1 MKERILSEL
10 KKRIEKD
17 YNKGPLFR
25 MGYINLQMKKF
36 VMDIQDEDGK
46 EEFDGDC
53 LSISYP
59 DCLTNK
65 FRLIAEFAKPEF
77 ESEKVSEVSLRKKQ
91 SGLFYESIPVVV
103 K

>member
-36 VMDIQDEDGK
+36 VMDMQDEDGE

-53 LSISYP
+53 LQISYP
-59 DCLTNK
+59 NCFTNK
-65 FRLIAEFAKPEF
+65 FNLIAEFAKPEF
-77 ESEKVSEVSLRKKQ
+77 DKVLKFDSLEEVVQFLVET
-91 SGLFYESIPVVV
+91 YC
-103 K
+103 

>member
-1 MKERILSEL
+1 MKERILAEL

-17 YNKGPLFR
+17 FNKGPLYR
-25 MGYINLQMKKF
+25 KGNIDLYMKKF
-36 VMDIQDEDGK
+36 VMDEQDEEGK
-46 EEFDGDC
+46 EQFKGDC

-77 ESEKVSEVSLRKKQ
+77 DKVFKFDNLEEVAQFLVET
-91 SGLFYESIPVVV
+91 YC
-103 K
+103 

>member
-25 MGYINLQMKKF
+25 SGCIDLQMKKF
-36 VMDIQDEDGK
+36 VMDIQDEKD
-46 EEFDGDC
+46 EFEGDC

-77 ESEKVSEVSLRKKQ
+77 DKVFKFDSLEEVAQFLVET
-91 SGLFYESIPVVV
+91 YC
-103 K
+103 